1 MKRKL
6 FTSLSVGV
14 FLSGMLL
21 MGTSCSNDDYLK
33 DYEIQKMIDESLN
46 GQWKIIN
53 ITVKKGDW
61 QWDDKVRQYQAI
73 YDLPQLTK
81 SIYEEGAVLGYLFLG
96 QQGDDEVQKPLPF
109 VNTYSAEID
118 EAGNPIATFTETI
131 SYDVQ
136 YKDNGKS
143 TVAFIIK
150 DSQLAKDLDAPQNYN
165 FRIVLIW

>member
-109 VNTYSAEID
+109 VNTYFG
-118 EAGNPIATFTETI
+118 GNDTEGKPIYFTETI

-136 YKDNGKS
+136 YKDNSKS
-143 TVAFIIK
+143 TVAFFIK
-150 DSQLAKDLDAPQNYN
+150 DSQLENDPDAPQNYN